1 MLLVWE
7 TFWVENLFWMI
18 RLLLPRPCPVRRV
31 DPSISLREFEVGFEL
46 WSCKAKSTAN
56 DDIFYHPH
64 RSSARAGASR
74 PAGES
79 MFNRNRDDLPT
90 LRITSLSTEADE
102 DDLREMFG
110 RYGRIARANVVRD
123 RDTQESKGFAFVS
136 FESRADGE
144 KALKAWDG
152 RGESGDVTRCPS
164 SRGDANETLRCDR
177 RLRQPHLVRQLV
189 FAP

>member
-1 MLLVWE
+1 
-7 TFWVENLFWMI
+7 
-18 RLLLPRPCPVRRV
+18 
-31 DPSISLREFEVGFEL
+31 
-46 WSCKAKSTAN
+46 
-56 DDIFYHPH
+56 
-64 RSSARAGASR
+64 
-74 PAGES
+74 

-152 RGESGDVTRCPS
+152 RGESGKMLPLRLSMGGV
-164 SRGDANETLRCDR
+164 ANETKRFRQCY
-177 RLRQPHLVRQLV
+177 RLRQPHLVCQLV

>member
-1 MLLVWE
+1 VIPLTAVAVAHERHML
-7 TFWVENLFWMI
+7 T
-18 RLLLPRPCPVRRV
+18 RPRVT
-31 DPSISLREFEVGFEL
+31 LRSV
-46 WSCKAKSTAN
+46 
-56 DDIFYHPH
+56 
-64 RSSARAGASR
+64 RSSARAGANR

-90 LRITSLSTEADE
+90 LRITSLSTDADE

-136 FESRADGE
+136 FESRMDGE

-152 RGESGDVTRCPS
+152 RGESESVRVQIGRDRGADPVVSFMNTQVTT
-164 SRGDANETLRCDR
+164 TLSC
-177 RLRQPHLVRQLV
+177 LLAGLCLVSLV
-189 FAP
+189 NSKIAVSIAF

>member
-1 MLLVWE
+1 
-7 TFWVENLFWMI
+7 
-18 RLLLPRPCPVRRV
+18 
-31 DPSISLREFEVGFEL
+31 
-46 WSCKAKSTAN
+46 
-56 DDIFYHPH
+56 
-64 RSSARAGASR
+64 
-74 PAGES
+74 

-152 RGESGDVTRCPS
+152 RGESGKRGCLRDFPGERDTDETFRARSQVTTTSSCLSAGLCPVNLDPTREGGRS
-164 SRGDANETLRCDR
+164 GYSVKAGMEGFFVYAIDPYFLRDEIVFYRSRDISRGLDERAVI
-177 RLRQPHLVRQLV
+177 VRV
-189 FAP
+189 